1 MHTISWPQ
9 SWEQHAATLV
19 PLSPLSPQLPG
30 TDKEHRAHER
40 QKTAHRNPTVKHSL
54 TPHERLSRPLCPLLS
69 SLLTSCLPHSPLCH
83 QDMAQSPNTPAAHCV
98 LVTLLLLSA
107 TPMPVLD
114 ICSQKSFCQKHLVL
128 PVEKS
133 CSSCKA
139 QIWHHLL
146 WETPQDPPMHRP
158 PFHTLLPWYLGEG
171 PKSTSQPLCPC
182 PSTCFDQISL
192 GLSLISEL
200 SEPVPSG
207 PSDSPEAQILGG

>member
-1 MHTISWPQ
+1 MPFQ
-9 SWEQHAATLV
+9 A
-19 PLSPLSPQLPG
+19 PLPSSLILTHQLPASFTFVPPGHG
-30 TDKEHRAHER
+30 TV
-40 QKTAHRNPTVKHSL
+40 PKH
-54 TPHERLSRPLCPLLS
+54 
-69 SLLTSCLPHSPLCH
+69 TSCSLCTGH
-83 QDMAQSPNTPAAHCV
+83 T
-98 LVTLLLLSA
+98 A
-107 TPMPVLD
+107 T
-114 ICSQKSFCQKHLVL
+114 IECHTHASSRHCSQRSFCQKHLVL

-158 PFHTLLPWYLGEG
+158 LFHYSTIPCIDHYSTIPWYLGEG
-171 PKSTSQPLCPC
+171 PKFTSQPLCPC
-182 PSTCFDQISL
+182 PSTCSDQISL